1 MSDLFN
7 TLAKLMY
14 DELVYPSMRE
24 FIGKFPNRKQQ
35 AEAYWKS
42 LPENQVFADSFVV
55 NISRDD
61 LAKRKQTSR
70 DLKQI
75 ESDKYDYQI
84 IYDLA
89 DFTRMK
95 RLNKSYGWIL
105 TAIEKTSRYAWAIPI
120 KTKQAADVASG
131 FESIMDMLPST
142 SWVQLISDEG
152 NEFKGAFSKMLER
165 YQATKGIVVERK
177 VDRTTLGGN
186 RVKYASQV
194 ERFNRTILLKLRK
207 VFIATNSNNWIDS
220 IDAILKSYN
229 KDKKLPEQQKVLTYD
244 VSEKPIPL
252 QINDYVRVRQQKD
265 LFEKKSLAIKY
276 SREVYQIT
284 DIDGIIVD
292 VKDDQGKAH
301 KFEFTDLVKVP
312 KPSSSAELSADVK
325 QNKVTNKIK
334 RLQSKDGIK
343 ARDEVEEIGDDGT
356 VKFKPRLA
364 TRSAT
369 REKPK
374 VNYSDTKR
382 RKK

>member
-1 MSDLFN
+1 MSDNFN
-7 TLAKLMY
+7 ALAKLMY

-35 AEAYWKS
+35 AETYWKS
-42 LPENQVFADSFVV
+42 LPENQVFSDSFVV
-55 NISRDD
+55 NISKDD

-95 RLNKSYGWIL
+95 RLNKGYGWIL

-131 FESIMDMLPST
+131 FESIMGMLPAT
-142 SWVQLISDEG
+142 SWVQLISDAG
-152 NEFKGAFSKMLER
+152 SEFKGAFKTMLER

-177 VDRTTLGGN
+177 IDRTTLGGN
-186 RVKYASQV
+186 RVKFAGQV

-207 VFIATNSNNWIDS
+207 VFIANNSNNWIES
-220 IDAILKSYN
+220 IDLILKSYN
-229 KDKKLPEQQKVLTYD
+229 KDKKLPEKQKVLTYD

-284 DIDGIIVD
+284 DIDGIIVT
-292 VKDDQGKAH
+292 VKDDQGRKKH

-312 KPSSSAELSADVK
+312 KPSSEVKITDDVK
-325 QNKVTNKIK
+325 KNKVTNKIK

-343 ARDEVEEIGDDGT
+343 ARDEVEEIGDDGA
-356 VKFKPRLA
+356 VKFKPRLTTKA
-364 TRSAT
+364 TT

-382 RKK
+382 RK

>member
-1 MSDLFN
+1 M
-7 TLAKLMY
+7 
-14 DELVYPSMRE
+14 
-24 FIGKFPNRKQQ
+24 
-35 AEAYWKS
+35 
-42 LPENQVFADSFVV
+42 
-55 NISRDD
+55 
-61 LAKRKQTSR
+61 
-70 DLKQI
+70 
-75 ESDKYDYQI
+75 SDKYDYQI

-95 RLNKSYGWIL
+95 RLNKGYGWIL

-120 KTKQAADVASG
+120 KTKQATDVASG
-131 FESIMDMLPST
+131 FESIMGMLPAA
-142 SWVQLISDEG
+142 SWVQLISDAG
-152 NEFKGAFSKMLER
+152 NEFKGAFKTMLER

-177 VDRTTLGGN
+177 IDRTTLAGN

-220 IDAILKSYN
+220 IDAIVKNYN
-229 KDKKLPEQQKVLTYD
+229 KDKKLPDKQKVLTYD

-284 DIDGIIVD
+284 DIDGIIVT
-292 VKDDQGKAH
+292 VKDDQGRK
-301 KFEFTDLVKVP
+301 KQFEFIDLVKVP
-312 KPSSSAELSADVK
+312 KPSSQVDPAKMEDVK

-343 ARDEVEEIGDDGT
+343 ARDEVENIAEDGT

-364 TRSAT
+364 TRSVT

-382 RKK
+382 RK